1 MIKGLGNDIVAIER
15 IEDTY
20 KRLAERFSQRILTQ
34 KELQELSLSSQP
46 ERYLAKHFCVKE
58 ACAKALGTG
67 IGRGVSW
74 QHMQIEHDQYGKP
87 LLILTAGA
95 LQRMLDL
102 SAQQVHV
109 SLSDEIKY
117 VVATV
122 ILE

>member
-1 MIKGLGNDIVAIER
+1 MIKGLGTDIVTIQR
-15 IEDTY
+15 IEDSY
-20 KRLAERFSQRILTQ
+20 KRLAERFSQRILTAQ
-34 KELQELSLSSQP
+34 ELQELSQSNQP
-46 ERYLAKHFCVKE
+46 ERYLAKRFCVKE

-87 LLILTAGA
+87 LLILTGGA

-102 SAQQVHV
+102 TAEQVHV
-109 SLSDEIKY
+109 SLSDEKDY

>member
-1 MIKGLGNDIVAIER
+1 MIKGLGTDIVTIQR
-15 IEDTY
+15 IEDSY
-20 KRLAERFSQRILTQ
+20 KRLAERFSQRILTAQ
-34 KELQELSLSSQP
+34 ELQELSQSNQP
-46 ERYLAKHFCVKE
+46 ERYLAKRFCVKE
-58 ACAKALGTG
+58 ACTKALGTG

-87 LLILTAGA
+87 LLILTGGA

-102 SAQQVHV
+102 TAEQVHV
-109 SLSDEIKY
+109 SLSDEKDY